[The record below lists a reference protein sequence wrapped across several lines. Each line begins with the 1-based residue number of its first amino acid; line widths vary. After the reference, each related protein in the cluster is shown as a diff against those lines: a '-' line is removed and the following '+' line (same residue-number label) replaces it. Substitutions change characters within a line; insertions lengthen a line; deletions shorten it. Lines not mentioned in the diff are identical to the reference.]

1 MIWYT
6 ILYQKSSDGTWGCS
20 FAVWLYLVFCVASEI
35 GLSGIDI
42 QHMWRGA
49 VVIVLMFIVLNLI
62 PPVGRCVSVGIFVV
76 MPWIFKCHVLMLAA
90 LVLDLALCIGLRLAT
105 RFIN

>member
-20 FAVWLYLVFCVASEI
+20 FTVWLYLVFCVASEI

-62 PPVGRCVSVGIFVV
+62 PPVGRCVSVGIFAV

-90 LVLDLALCIGLRLAT
+90 LVLNLALCIGLRLAT
-105 RFIN
+105 RLIK